1 MSWHMT
7 QKQLVPICSRF
18 TNYYTTS
25 RFISPWFFSLSI
37 KLTISCLQRADTL
50 LAKRVQT
57 GQQFWSPIL
66 HVLLAQAAF
75 WQQRTEVFRSD
86 SDAVTANGRCR
97 LGHTRCSFRFHFS
110 YLSQNLLAENCAN
123 YRIQILKCNTHTST
137 SVLHH
142 CHLRKCEPRFE
153 IFEEVV
159 CWSFRSHSLQTPQLP
174 PSSIGQGTV

>member
-137 SVLHH
+137 TTIVIFAFASASLVLKFLKRLFVGHFGPTH
-142 CHLRKCEPRFE
+142 FRPRSCRR
-153 IFEEVV
+153 VV
-159 CWSFRSHSLQTPQLP
+159 
-174 PSSIGQGTV
+174 